1 MRIASID
8 IGLHNLAFLIEDF
21 DPIILSKIKNISQ
34 KERYDSNGEP
44 TKSFQKILNSIY
56 DEGTI
61 FFIDKVNLTKE
72 KKKYVDDSVLIS
84 LSEYLDTLSVL
95 DSCDVIVIEKQL
107 QGKIIRNNIASRI
120 QHHIHSYII
129 TKYRNTKETIIYQSS
144 NKTKLLGA
152 PKFINDKNNK
162 RIKMTKY
169 QRKRWSEVI
178 AAKILLHRKDY
189 ITYNKVFKTQSK
201 LDDICDCLV
210 QLQSYKYKYFVDK
223 KYKPRED
230 EITIQNEI
238 KLSKEEIKNINEIS
252 SQKGGK
258 CICYTNKNYLEF
270 QCEYNHKFLR
280 TYGDIITKNVWCT
293 ECNQQNI
300 GKEICNYLM
309 NIISKNTKYE
319 YTGYDE
325 DYLKCYE
332 NDFEMS
338 INKNVLQIPYY
349 IPYVYL
355 EKYIRDKLL
364 DNSNN
369 NIIIPINNNTDRYIQ
384 KVREILYE
392 QKSGFLLSDTFIDD
406 KSSMIFRC
414 EHNEIIES
422 NIEDILNKVNENKKW
437 CKCKIK
443 KEVKKTPCSYVLT
456 SGKNKGKIC
465 GKNSGEDYCSVHKS
479 KNLDVLDLSNEIVF
493 ESDEDNDIN
502 DE

>member
-8 IGLHNLAFLIEDF
+8 IGLHNLAFLVEDF
-21 DPIILSKIKNISQ
+21 EPEKLNKIKNISQ

-44 TKSFQKILNSIY
+44 TKSFQKILNLIY

-129 TKYRNTKETIIYQSS
+129 TKYRNTKETIIYPAS
-144 NKTKLLGA
+144 NKTQILGA

-178 AAKILLHRKDY
+178 AAEILLQRKDY
-189 ITYNKVFKTQSK
+189 ITYNKVFKSGEKQ
-201 LDDICDCLV
+201 DDFSDTMV

-223 KYKPRED
+223 KYKHRED

-238 KLSKEEIKNINEIS
+238 KLSKDEIKNINEIS
-252 SQKGGK
+252 SRKGGK
-258 CICYTNKNYLEF
+258 CSCYTNNNYLEF
-270 QCEYNHKFLR
+270 QCEFNHKFLR
-280 TYGDIITKNVWCT
+280 TYDDIITKDVWCT

-300 GKEICNYLM
+300 GKEICKYLM
-309 NIISKNTKYE
+309 NIISKNIKYE
-319 YTGYDE
+319 YMEYEE
-325 DYLKCYE
+325 DYLRCYGIE
-332 NDFEMS
+332 IEKS
-338 INKNVLQIPYY
+338 ENKNILQIPYY
-349 IPYVYL
+349 IPYRYL
-355 EKYIRDKLL
+355 EKYIRDKLS
-364 DNSNN
+364 DNSKYEKIILPNN
-369 NIIIPINNNTDRYIQ
+369 KNTDIYIQ
-384 KVREILYE
+384 KIREILYE
-392 QKSGFLLSDTFIDD
+392 QNSGFLLSDTFIDD

-414 EHNEIIES
+414 AHNEIIES

-443 KEVKKTPCSYVLT
+443 KEVKKTSCKYILT

-465 GKNSGEDYCSVHKS
+465 GKNSGKDYCSTHRN
-479 KNLDVLDLSNEIVF
+479 KNIDVLDLSNEIEF
-493 ESDEDNDIN
+493 ESDDND
-502 DE
+502 DK

>member
-21 DPIILSKIKNISQ
+21 DPEKLNKIKNIPQ
-34 KERYDSNGEP
+34 KERYDFNGEP
-44 TKSFQKILNSIY
+44 TKLFQKILNKVY

-129 TKYRNTKETIIYQSS
+129 TKYRNTKETIIYPAS
-144 NKTKLLGA
+144 NKTQVLGA
-152 PKFINDKNNK
+152 PKFITDKNNK

-178 AAKILLHRKDY
+178 AAKILLQKKDY
-189 ITYNKVFKTQSK
+189 IRYNKIFKSGNK
-201 LDDICDCLV
+201 EDDFCDTYL

-230 EITIQNEI
+230 QITIQNEI
-238 KLSKEEIKNINEIS
+238 ELSKEEIKNINKIS
-252 SQKGGK
+252 SQKRGK

-280 TYGDIITKNVWCT
+280 TYDDIIKKDVWCT
-293 ECNQQNI
+293 ECCQQNI
-300 GKEICNYLM
+300 GKEICKYLM
-309 NIISKNTKYE
+309 DNISKTTKYE
-319 YTGYDE
+319 YMGYEE

-332 NDFEMS
+332 NDFEMGDNKM
-338 INKNVLQIPYY
+338 NKNVLQIPYY

-355 EKYIRDKLL
+355 ETYIRDKLL
-364 DNSNN
+364 DNSNV
-369 NIIIPINNNTDRYIQ
+369 NIILPINNNTDRYIQ

-392 QKSGFLLSDTFIDD
+392 QKLGFLLSDTFIDD
-406 KSSMIFRC
+406 KSSMLFRC

-443 KEVKKTPCSYVLT
+443 KEVKKTPCRYILN
-456 SGKNKGKIC
+456 SGKNKGNMC
-465 GKNSGEDYCSVHKS
+465 GKNSGEDYCSTHRN
-479 KNLDVLDLSNEIVF
+479 KNVDVLDLSDEIVF
-493 ESDEDNDIN
+493 ESDE
-502 DE
+502 E